1 MRQFVLRRKM
11 HSLTFAGCVGRRWW
25 QAISFVRI
33 AGKRSNDFNYHSC
46 MLSRNPF
53 LPIVDA
59 PINPDFDKINLKRMV
74 GMGLTKKNKSS
85 GGAITTFFLKKLKR

>member
-1 MRQFVLRRKM
+1 
-11 HSLTFAGCVGRRWW
+11 
-25 QAISFVRI
+25 
-33 AGKRSNDFNYHSC
+33 